1 MRITYRY
8 PQKFRINRIFPV
20 GFILTADMTNDTPTI
35 LIPHSFITLVSSM
48 NNHSGHLFVYLYMK
62 FVFRGGGLLC
72 LVLLEQL
79 AILPILQASFGDPSP
94 SCVMRATA
102 GPEVRN

>member
-8 PQKFRINRIFPV
+8 PQKFRINWIFTV
-20 GFILTADMTNDTPTI
+20 EFILTADMTNDTPKI

-48 NNHSGHLFVYLYMK
+48 NNHSGYLFVYLYMK
-62 FVFRGGGLLC
+62 FVFTGRGVLC

-79 AILPILQASFGDPSP
+79 AVLPIL
-94 SCVMRATA
+94 
-102 GPEVRN
+102 